1 MFLGLRITQFS
12 QRLIV
17 LISKSVLASVSSSA
31 FPSTSLSVLPI
42 VLAYSFASGSASVS
56 SSVLVIMSPS
66 VSGQPL
72 QTCQLRGRQ
81 VCCSPF
87 FFQCLPKCLSFH
99 LYYRVS
105 EGLDNCLGLYD
116 DQCLSTFLILY
127 LCYRLSQR
135 VVQCHSLHFVQCR
148 CVFTSTFSR
157 LLTSVWTSASVATS
171 GSLSPEVSASASARL
186 CAGVS
191 TRTLNNTSPSVS
203 QTLKVFTFASLSA
216 SVLSSLLQPPILIVS
231 CQKNVSRPLLLLA
244 SCCRPEPSFDMA
256 SFVANCSSL
265 VHY

>member
-1 MFLGLRITQFS
+1 MCF
-12 QRLIV
+12 
-17 LISKSVLASVSSSA
+17 
-31 FPSTSLSVLPI
+31 
-42 VLAYSFASGSASVS
+42 LAYA
-56 SSVLVIMSPS
+56 SPS
-66 VSGQPL
+66 FLKDSYSLLLKARWPACQAVLFPPRRLVFCQLSWPAALLVGQPACPAVSWPSCHL
-72 QTCQLRGRQ
+72 AFRVSFCKRVSQEEDQCVALLF
-81 VCCSPF
+81 VK
-87 FFQCLPKCLSFH
+87 CLPKFLSFH

-105 EGLDNCLGLYD
+105 EGLDNCLGPYI
-116 DQCLSTFLILY
+116 DQCLSTFLSLY

-148 CVFTSTFSR
+148 CVLISTFSR